1 MLSNQGKKSRW
12 KQADDI
18 EPKPDDDVFL
28 LNEFISDRKLT
39 LCCIFSLLAVY
50 LSLIIWTV

>member
-1 MLSNQGKKSRW
+1 MLRNQGKKYRW
-12 KQADDI
+12 KQADDK

-39 LCCIFSLLAVY
+39 LCCIFSLLWMY
-50 LSLIIWTV
+50 T